1 MTRTRIAMA
10 AGVAAIVA
18 AVFALA
24 FLAAPSDD
32 ERPIILSSD
41 VMLPTIAFDEEL
53 TLDEAAYDDSEP
65 ETGDVVAFT
74 PPEGA
79 FDDRCAAEFKPNSG
93 CDAPSR
99 TVTGRLA
106 ENEFVMRVAAG
117 PGDEIAIEGGR
128 TVLNGEPVEEP
139 YVKPCPRK
147 TGCELPAAITV
158 PEGHVYVLGDNR
170 VAAKD
175 SRYWGPVPVEAILGR
190 VDAG

>member
-18 AVFALA
+18 TVFVLA
-24 FLAAPSDD
+24 FVAAPSED
-32 ERPIILSSD
+32 ERPIVLSSD
-41 VMLPTIAFDEEL
+41 VMLPTIAFDEEM
-53 TLDEAAYDDSEP
+53 TLDEAAYNDSEP
-65 ETGDVVAFT
+65 EAGDIVAFT

-79 FDDRCAAEFKPNSG
+79 FDNRCAAEFKRNAG
-93 CDAPSR
+93 CGAPSR

-128 TVLNGEPVEEP
+128 TILNGEPVDEP
-139 YVKPCPRK
+139 YVRPCAGK
-147 TGCELPAAITV
+147 SGCELPTSITV
-158 PEGHVYVLGDNR
+158 PDAHVYVLGDNR

-175 SRYWGPVPVEAILGR
+175 SRYWGPVPLSAILGR